1 MPTVTI
7 DDLSRAV
14 APALKVDEDRAKEI
28 CSAVFGVAGDAIKA
42 GKGVE
47 FRDFI
52 RVGFGEGTAYTSE
65 AEIQSQVAARLG
77 VPPDNAGAML
87 QGVMQAVQ
95 KLVLA
100 EKDVVTD
107 SFGTF
112 RVRKE
117 RAKIVKDPKHGHKM
131 LSGSKRFFAFDPGPV
146 FAGRTPTVMVAESW
160 AKAVQTQRVATVLAV
175 VPEKDFFVD
184 CIVYYFN
191 KAGWKTNVATSV
203 AEGQRI
209 LEDGG
214 VYLVILDSSVKD
226 YQKMAEAV
234 KTNRAT
240 AHVPLVTVFPA
251 NTNLDSPKQFMVCGD
266 AHVPQP
272 FEVKKLFN
280 TCDDELI
287 RSSEE
292 EVIFEQQVL
301 FQFPTEDGSIERANE
316 FGHVL
321 FEASGLSEESRVAI
335 AAAFREAIGNAAQHG
350 NKYRRDKKIEILYLL
365 DKEKI
370 TCMVKDQ
377 GQGFDHEKYVKKG
390 KAGDALGAARERHK
404 EGKLGGLGIMLMLK
418 CCDRLEYND
427 VGNAVTLTKFLK
439 SAGDS
444 AA

>member
-1 MPTVTI
+1 MPTATI

-14 APALKVDEDRAKEI
+14 APVLKVDEDRAKAV
-28 CSAVFGVAGDAIKA
+28 CSAVFGACGDAIKS

-52 RVGFGEGTAYTSE
+52 RVGFGEGAGFATE
-65 AEIQSQVAARLG
+65 AEIQSQVAARVG
-77 VPPDNAGAML
+77 VPPDNAGTML
-87 QGVMQAVQ
+87 HGVLQAVQ

-100 EKDVVTD
+100 EKDVVAD

-117 RAKIVKDPKHGHKM
+117 RAKITKDPKHGHKM
-131 LSGSKRFFAFDPGPV
+131 LAGAKRFFAFDPGPV
-146 FAGRTPTVMVAESW
+146 FAGRTPTVMVAEGW

-175 VPEKDFFVD
+175 FPEKDFFVD
-184 CIVYYFN
+184 CIIYYFN
-191 KAGWKTNVATSV
+191 KAGWKTNVATNV
-203 AEGQRI
+203 EEAEK
-209 LEDGG
+209 LMNDGG
-214 VYLVILDSSVKD
+214 VYLTIIDSGVKEF
-226 YQKMAEAV
+226 QRLAEGV
-234 KTNRAT
+234 KTNRGT
-240 AHVPLVTVFPA
+240 AHVPLVIVFPA
-251 NTNLDSPKQFMVCGD
+251 NSNLDSPKQFMICGD
-266 AHVPQP
+266 AHVVQP

-280 TCDDELI
+280 ICDDELV

-301 FQFPTEDGSIERANE
+301 FQFPTEDGAIEKANE
-316 FGHVL
+316 FGRVL
-321 FEASGLSEESRVAI
+321 FEGSGLPEEDQVAI
-335 AAAFREAIGNAAQHG
+335 AAAFREGIGNAAQHG
-350 NKYRRDKKIEILYLL
+350 NKYRRDKKVEILYLL

-390 KAGDALGAARERHK
+390 KAGDALNAARERHK

-439 SAGDS
+439 KAGEN
-444 AA
+444 

>member
-1 MPTVTI
+1 MPTATI

-14 APALKVDEDRAKEI
+14 APILKVDEDRAKAI
-28 CSAVFGVAGDAIKA
+28 CTAVFGACSDAIKG

-52 RVGFGEGTAYTSE
+52 RVGFGEGSSYATE
-65 AEIQSQVAARLG
+65 AEIQSQVASRVG

-87 QGVMQAVQ
+87 TGVLKAVQ
-95 KLVLA
+95 NLVLA
-100 EKDVVTD
+100 EKDVVAD

-117 RAKIVKDPKHGHKM
+117 RAKITKDPKHGHKM
-131 LSGSKRFFAFDPGPV
+131 LAGAKRFFAFDPGAA
-146 FAGRTPTVMVAESW
+146 FAGRTPTVMVAEGW

-184 CIVYYFN
+184 CIIYYFN
-191 KAGWKTNVATSV
+191 KAGWKTNVATTV
-203 AEGQRI
+203 DDAEKI
-209 LEDGG
+209 LNDGG
-214 VYLVILDSSVKD
+214 VYLTIVDSTVKD
-226 YQKMAEAV
+226 FQRLAENI
-234 KTNRAT
+234 KTNRST
-240 AHVPLVTVFPA
+240 AHVPLVIAFPA
-251 NTNLDSPKQFMVCGD
+251 NSNLDSPKQFMVCGD
-266 AHVPQP
+266 AHIVQP

-280 TCDDELI
+280 ICDDELV

-301 FQFPTEDGSIERANE
+301 FQFPTEDASIEKANE
-316 FGHVL
+316 FGRVL
-321 FEASGLSEESRVAI
+321 FEVSGLPEEDQVAI
-335 AAAFREAIGNAAQHG
+335 AAAFREGIGNSAQHG

-390 KAGDALGAARERHK
+390 KAGDALASARERHK

-439 SAGDS
+439 RPAE
-444 AA
+444 

>member
-1 MPTVTI
+1 MPTATI

-14 APALKVDEDRAKEI
+14 APVLKVDEDRAKAV
-28 CSAVFGVAGDAIKA
+28 CSAVFGACGDAIKS

-52 RVGFGEGTAYTSE
+52 RVGFGEGSGYATE
-65 AEIQSQVAARLG
+65 AEIQSQVAARVG

-87 QGVMQAVQ
+87 HGVLQAVQ

-100 EKDVVTD
+100 EKDVVAD

-117 RAKIVKDPKHGHKM
+117 RAKITKDPKHGHKM
-131 LSGSKRFFAFDPGPV
+131 LAGAKRFFAFDPGPV
-146 FAGRTPTVMVAESW
+146 FAGRTPTVMVAEGW
-160 AKAVQTQRVATVLAV
+160 AKAVQTQRIATVLAV

-184 CIVYYFN
+184 CIIYYFN
-191 KAGWKTNVATSV
+191 KAGWKTNVATNV
-203 AEGQRI
+203 DDAEK
-209 LEDGG
+209 LMNEGG
-214 VYLVILDSSVKD
+214 VYLTIIDSGVKD
-226 YQKMAEAV
+226 FQRLAENA

-240 AHVPLVTVFPA
+240 AHVPLVIAFPA
-251 NTNLDSPKQFMVCGD
+251 NSNLDSPKQFMICGD
-266 AHVPQP
+266 AHVVQP

-280 TCDDELI
+280 ICDDELI

-301 FQFPTEDGSIERANE
+301 FQFPTEDGAIEKANE
-316 FGHVL
+316 FGRVL
-321 FEASGLSEESRVAI
+321 FEVSGLAEEDQVAV
-335 AAAFREAIGNAAQHG
+335 AAAFREGIGNAAQHG
-350 NKYRRDKKIEILYLL
+350 NKYRRDKKVEILYLL

-390 KAGDALGAARERHK
+390 KAGDALNAARERHK

-439 SAGDS
+439 KAGEN
-444 AA
+444 